1 MGRQASNAAQQGR
14 RLPSTLPFSTLL
26 SAWDTWVFTGAL
38 VIVLPCF
45 AYFCLYR
52 GAQGQGYFGRISKAG
67 TYLWITFSLW
77 STLGFLA
84 VVAHRHHLSMADLGQ
99 HLRHPTRT
107 LTMTAILL
115 SVMIVLSALDFWKHR
130 QMPPDALEQRLAKL
144 RHFFP
149 SSPSEIVTFAA
160 MAISAGICEELLY
173 RGWLLH
179 LIGASTGSVWLGLLL
194 SSVAFGLGHAY
205 QGPQGIL
212 ATGFVG
218 LVLGLIFMWVGS
230 LVPVQILHAFINL
243 SSGLMCAYLL
253 AGSSRSGGKV
263 SSP

>member
-1 MGRQASNAAQQGR
+1 VH
-14 RLPSTLPFSTLL
+14 STLPFSTLL
-26 SAWDTWVFTGAL
+26 SAWDTWVFTGVL

-52 GAQGQGYFGRISKAG
+52 GAQGQGYFGRISKSG

-77 STLGFLA
+77 LTLFLLA
-84 VVAHRHHLSMADLGQ
+84 VVAHRHNLSMADLGQ
-99 HLRHPTRT
+99 HLPRPTRT
-107 LTMTAILL
+107 LTITAILF
-115 SVMIVLSALDFWKHR
+115 SVMAVLSALDFLKHR
-130 QMPPDALEQRLAKL
+130 RMPPEDLKQRLAKL

-149 SSPSEIVTFAA
+149 SGRSEMVAFAV
-160 MAISAGICEELLY
+160 MAVSAGICEELLY
-173 RGWLLH
+173 RGWLLQ
-179 LIGASTGSVWLGLLL
+179 LMGASTGSVWIGLLL

-205 QGPQGIL
+205 QGPQGML

-218 LVLGLIFMWVGS
+218 LALGLIFMWVGS

-253 AGSSRSGGKV
+253 AGLSRSDGKV